1 MEYQLHGGDI
11 YHGKIALDFS
21 VNVNPLGLP
30 GGVQKTL
37 RDSVEHWNCYP
48 DPECGELKKRLA
60 EHHGIEQERIVCGN
74 GAADLIYRLVLLKR
88 PKQEIGRA
96 SCRERV

>member
-30 GGVQKTL
+30 CGVQI
-37 RDSVEHWNCYP
+37 RWSI
-48 DPECGELKKRLA
+48 
-60 EHHGIEQERIVCGN
+60 GIAIPIRNAG
-74 GAADLIYRLVLLKR
+74 
-88 PKQEIGRA
+88 
-96 SCRERV
+96 S